1 MHTKVFCEKKDSN
14 GLVAI
19 FNIVYNVFEDVAT
32 SRHEIASP
40 PQKQKIAND
49 N

>member
-1 MHTKVFCEKKDSN
+1 MKKLS
-14 GLVAI
+14 GAAI
-19 FNIVYNVFEDVAT
+19 FNIVYNVHGDVAT
-32 SRHEIASP
+32 LRIEIASP